1 MGELSFAAAKG
12 QSNLLRPV
20 FSMDSRKI
28 PFLSG
33 MFPFLSA
40 SSMHES
46 DFFRTDIIHFSL

>member
-1 MGELSFAAAKG
+1 MGELSFAAAKD

-33 MFPFLSA
+33 MFPFQSA